1 MTEEEKE
8 ALVQE
13 IKETMKEE
21 MKETFTEERKK
32 YIESTEK
39 FMQIL
44 ANSLTREQDK
54 NEITIKTVKEISK
67 HYNTKEAIIVIALL
81 IFLLILYSL

>member
-1 MTEEEKE
+1 MIEDEKE
-8 ALVQE
+8 ELLKE
-13 IKETMKEE
+13 I
-21 MKETFTEERKK
+21 KETFTEERKK